1 MSAVVV
7 VQKLLTRWE
16 KAGRGH
22 PVAAIRASLPSA
34 LELPPI
40 LLDGPVAYH
49 SVTFDQ
55 RVDFAPSVTHDQR
68 RATPPERDCGLSLT
82 LDNNRL
88 SASFQWEPDCGAPR
102 RNAGVRMR
110 LFELEVGEFGRLIH
124 NGRFT
129 PEYSWTYQQVIVNV
143 GLFAPATVSSF
154 LDAQPNML
162 ADLRADL
169 W

>member
-16 KAGRGH
+16 KTGRGH
-22 PVAAIRASLPSA
+22 PIATMRASLPSA
-34 LELPPI
+34 MELPPG

-55 RVDFAPSVTHDQR
+55 RVDFAPSVAHER
-68 RATPPERDCGLSLT
+68 RANPPEHDCGLSLA
-82 LDNNRL
+82 LHENRL
-88 SASFQWEPDCGAPR
+88 SASFQWEQDCGAPR
-102 RNAGVRMR
+102 RNAGVPTR
-110 LFELEVGEFGRLIH
+110 LFELAIGQFGRLIH

-129 PEYSWTYQQVIVNV
+129 PEYSWTYQQVIVNI
-143 GLFAPATVSSF
+143 GLFAPATASSF
-154 LDAQPNML
+154 LSTEPAML